1 MPPLRIMIVED
12 DPVLSGLL
20 AELLG
25 AMGHSVCATEATEA
39 GATEAAAAS
48 LPDLILVDV
57 RLREG
62 SGVAAMAAIARS
74 CRVAH
79 VYVTGAALSPEGLA
93 PGAVVLR
100 KPFSEALLRRAID
113 EACARVCATED

>member
-1 MPPLRIMIVED
+1 MPALRIMIVED

-39 GATEAAAAS
+39 GAAAAAAAS

-57 RLREG
+57 RLSEG
-62 SGVAAMAAIARS
+62 SGVAAMSAILRART
-74 CRVAH
+74 VAH

-100 KPFSEALLRRAID
+100 KPFSEALLARAID
-113 EACARVCATED
+113 RARARGGATED